1 MKTLLAEAAHPGLNI
16 QDWLTLEPRE
26 RRETADSFPQD
37 PFAPYCS
44 RGWLKGEPAGRSL
57 RFDEID
63 LLNRSVCFCFKT
75 NVTSCFFFGHSFLS
89 YLEVVGRSRRWSEV
103 VGSVRNNRKWP
114 PSALLSICAGGW
126 LWWPIPL
133 EIPEPLYD
141 QLAFSDL
148 NFELVTSVLVF
159 SWSKDS
165 SFLVPFPTFYS
176 YSMFL
181 VRSLK

>member
-57 RFDEID
+57 RFDEVD

-89 YLEVVGRSRRWSEV
+89 YLEVVGRSRI
-103 VGSVRNNRKWP
+103 GGGRKWLGVFG
-114 PSALLSICAGGW
+114 SDHLQHYYRSVQGVNYDGQSLWKFRNRCMTSLLFQI
-126 LWWPIPL
+126 LI
-133 EIPEPLYD
+133 
-141 QLAFSDL
+141 L
-148 NFELVTSVLVF
+148 N
-159 SWSKDS
+159 
-165 SFLVPFPTFYS
+165 
-176 YSMFL
+176 
-181 VRSLK
+181 